1 MHFKK
6 FYKSTIK
13 KFIESTGIL
22 FSAALILA
30 TVVYAVTWAPGLA
43 PQAAPE
49 AGNVELIWDNDGTN
63 VFRESGNVGIGTT
76 TPGQKLSV
84 AGTIE
89 STTGGVKFPDGTT
102 QTTAGGGSAA
112 ETLTDAG
119 SHAYYTEGPVHIGST
134 SKPRYDATFE
144 ASGKAMFAVLG
155 VRTDPSEGGYV
166 MAAAGGSGTRLGWPG
181 VDVEGTKNFKIDHP
195 LDPDNKWLYH
205 STLEGPEV
213 GVYYRGEAQLESGET
228 LVVLPDYFEAL
239 TSTEGRTVILSNVG
253 GFDKLAV
260 KLQDG
265 QQVKDGTFIVYSD
278 DPASSQRFTWEVTAV
293 RKIAPPFFVEKAK
306 PKDE

>member
-1 MHFKK
+1 MTQLKK
-6 FYKSTIK
+6 LYRSIIK

-22 FSAALILA
+22 FSVALILA

-155 VRTDPSEGGYV
+155 VRTDPSEGG
-166 MAAAGGSGTRLGWPG
+166 M
-181 VDVEGTKNFKIDHP
+181 
-195 LDPDNKWLYH
+195 
-205 STLEGPEV
+205 
-213 GVYYRGEAQLESGET
+213 
-228 LVVLPDYFEAL
+228 
-239 TSTEGRTVILSNVG
+239 
-253 GFDKLAV
+253 
-260 KLQDG
+260 
-265 QQVKDGTFIVYSD
+265 
-278 DPASSQRFTWEVTAV
+278 
-293 RKIAPPFFVEKAK
+293 
-306 PKDE
+306 